1 MLVVFLLFIDC
12 DSQSPQ
18 LTLSH
23 ILKAPTSALFLSL
36 YFVVISALLFPL
48 PLFALILGC
57 AMSNTVSAAANARFT
72 KEQRLLAPAAFRE
85 VFDAPERKLH
95 QSHLMAFVR
104 TNDHGK
110 PRVGMAITKRKV
122 PTAVA
127 RNLIKR
133 QIREH
138 FRIKAH
144 SLENKDI
151 VFIVKKSIKDI
162 DNKELKNQI
171 INIIKKI
178 EKK

>member
-1 MLVVFLLFIDC
+1 
-12 DSQSPQ
+12 
-18 LTLSH
+18 
-23 ILKAPTSALFLSL
+23 
-36 YFVVISALLFPL
+36 
-48 PLFALILGC
+48 
-57 AMSNTVSAAANARFT
+57 MSNNVSATPTYRFT
-72 KEQRLLAPAAFRE
+72 KEQRLLTPAAFRE

-104 TNDHGK
+104 TNTHDK

-133 QIREH
+133 QIREQ
-138 FRIKAH
+138 FRVKAI

-151 VFIVKKSIKDI
+151 VFIVKSSIKDLT
-162 DNKELKNQI
+162 NNELKNE
-171 INIIKKI
+171 INNIFKKI

>member
-1 MLVVFLLFIDC
+1 
-12 DSQSPQ
+12 
-18 LTLSH
+18 
-23 ILKAPTSALFLSL
+23 
-36 YFVVISALLFPL
+36 
-48 PLFALILGC
+48 
-57 AMSNTVSAAANARFT
+57 MSNIVSAPPNARFT
-72 KEQRLLAPAAFRE
+72 KAQRLLTPAAFRE

-104 TNDHGK
+104 TNTHEQ

-133 QIREH
+133 QIREQ
-138 FRIKAH
+138 FRIKAS

-151 VFIVKKSIKDI
+151 VFIVKSSVKGLS
-162 DNKELKNQI
+162 NKEIKTEV
-171 INIIKKI
+171 INIFKKI

>member
-1 MLVVFLLFIDC
+1 
-12 DSQSPQ
+12 
-18 LTLSH
+18 
-23 ILKAPTSALFLSL
+23 
-36 YFVVISALLFPL
+36 
-48 PLFALILGC
+48 
-57 AMSNTVSAAANARFT
+57 MSNTAPALSTARFT
-72 KEQRLLAPAAFRE
+72 KEQRLLTPAAFRE

-104 TNDHGK
+104 VNGQDK

-133 QIREH
+133 QIREQ
-138 FRIKAH
+138 FRTKAFNI
-144 SLENKDI
+144 ENKDI

-162 DNKELKNQI
+162 DKKELKNQI
-171 INIIKKI
+171 NNIFKKL

>member
-1 MLVVFLLFIDC
+1 M
-12 DSQSPQ
+12 
-18 LTLSH
+18 
-23 ILKAPTSALFLSL
+23 PT
-36 YFVVISALLFPL
+36 
-48 PLFALILGC
+48 
-57 AMSNTVSAAANARFT
+57 TVSAIPTARFT
-72 KEQRLLAPAAFRE
+72 KEQRLLTPSEFRE

-104 TNDHGK
+104 ANDQDK

-133 QIREH
+133 QIREQ
-138 FRIKAH
+138 FRTKALT
-144 SLENKDI
+144 LENKDI

-162 DNKELKNQI
+162 NNKELVNE
-171 INIIKKI
+171 INNIFKKI